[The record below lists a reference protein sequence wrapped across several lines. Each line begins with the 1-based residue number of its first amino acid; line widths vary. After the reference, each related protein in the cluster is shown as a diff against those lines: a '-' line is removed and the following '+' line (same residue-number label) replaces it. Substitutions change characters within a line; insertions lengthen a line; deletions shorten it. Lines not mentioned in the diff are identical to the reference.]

1 MKFLR
6 TLFVVLL
13 CAVLPLTGLAASGTA
28 GQCPMQAT
36 MADSGSAMSESTPGC
51 ESMAAP
57 ASQDNKSK
65 GTLCKVTAQCQMGS
79 CITRFP
85 HRRSLDQ
92 QVRSDQLF
100 SNTFKCCSSAS
111 LTACGNPLAQSNSR
125 RQFAA
130 TAVRS
135 SYV

>member
-36 MADSGSAMSESTPGC
+36 MADSGNAMSESMPGC

-79 CITRFP
+79 LYHPVSTP
-85 HRRSLDQ
+85 
-92 QVRSDQLF
+92 QVARPAGAFRPVVFQYIQVLF
-100 SNTFKCCSSAS
+100 
-111 LTACGNPLAQSNSR
+111 
-125 RQFAA
+125 
-130 TAVRS
+130 VREPDGLWKPPRAI
-135 SYV
+135 